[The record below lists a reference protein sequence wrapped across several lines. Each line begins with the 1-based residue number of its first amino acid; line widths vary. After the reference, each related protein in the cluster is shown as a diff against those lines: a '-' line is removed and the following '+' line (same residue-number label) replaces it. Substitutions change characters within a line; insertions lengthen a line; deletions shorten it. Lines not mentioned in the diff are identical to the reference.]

1 MKALKT
7 KRRFVLLCVLTVLL
21 ALIIWTAW
29 GNTALMVNTISVSSD
44 RIPAGFSGYRIAQV
58 SDLHNMDTVL
68 DFVKNAV
75 QIAPIYYVTGNH
87 EAALSQY
94 DKLKE
99 ELKSVGV
106 IVLEDK
112 AVQLE
117 NNGSTVTLIGLSD
130 PNFAIRNDV
139 FDEPPA
145 MVSTKLNDLLESEN
159 DYTILL
165 SHRPELFETYIN
177 CGVDLVFSGHAH
189 GGQFRLPFI
198 GGLVAPNQ
206 GLFPKYDAGLY
217 TDANTNMVVSRGIGN
232 SIIPFRFNNRPEV
245 VLVELRSES

>member
-1 MKALKT
+1 MQ
-7 KRRFVLLCVLTVLL
+7 
-21 ALIIWTAW
+21 
-29 GNTALMVNTISVSSD
+29 TISENTPNIIV
-44 RIPAGFSGYRIAQV
+44 ITG
-58 SDLHNMDTVL
+58 DLIDMNHTNMDTVL
-68 DFVKNAV
+68 DFVKNAI
-75 QIAPIYYVTGNH
+75 QIAPIYYVPGNH

-139 FDEPPA
+139 FDETPA

-165 SHRPELFETYIN
+165 SHRPELFETYVDGGI
-177 CGVDLVFSGHAH
+177 DLVFSGHVH
-189 GGQFRLPFI
+189 GAVPAAVYRRGGCPQSRAVSQIYRRGIYRRANNHGCQPRLRRA
-198 GGLVAPNQ
+198 GGTHTHFEYARVS
-206 GLFPKYDAGLY
+206 DAGITYRDRIKIHEDRL
-217 TDANTNMVVSRGIGN
+217 N
-232 SIIPFRFNNRPEV
+232 S
-245 VLVELRSES
+245 S